1 VVCSLHSLHAEPLT
15 YSIEPQCCDGSDERP
30 GVCKNACKEIGE
42 AYRKQRDAERK
53 IQKTVSI
60 FLPEARALIYFLQG
74 AKIRSSYIAFAHK
87 EKKRLETVVE
97 LSAAEIVVREKEVAR
112 LRGLI
117 TFYISHHNSA

>member
-1 VVCSLHSLHAEPLT
+1 MSV
-15 YSIEPQCCDGSDERP
+15 
-30 GVCKNACKEIGE
+30 
-42 AYRKQRDAERK
+42 
-53 IQKTVSI
+53 
-60 FLPEARALIYFLQG
+60 FLSEARALIYFLLQG

-117 TFYISHHNSA
+117 PFSSSHHNSA